1 MNGSIGFS
9 YEPNPSRKINPEE
22 AFRFFFFTFFI
33 YRVLCLEIKMQKDM
47 NIYSY
52 SCVTSQLRNSAFP
65 VSDSRY
71 QTKCA

>member
-1 MNGSIGFS
+1 
-9 YEPNPSRKINPEE
+9 
-22 AFRFFFFTFFI
+22 
-33 YRVLCLEIKMQKDM
+33 MQKDM

-71 QTKCA
+71 QTKCAWENFYFLYRKSDV